1 MALEDHCKDSK
12 LCSKIRCPVC
22 PSLILSPD
30 SAQLHKE
37 MISLPKVQKDAGEEQ
52 IDSWWL
58 VDDMF
63 TFDNIGFSKAATGGL
78 KYLTCADC
86 EIGPLGVHDPSDPK
100 KFLIAASR
108 VRYNDSAT
116 FTPN

>member
-1 MALEDHCKDSK
+1 
-12 LCSKIRCPVC
+12 
-22 PSLILSPD
+22 
-30 SAQLHKE
+30 

-63 TFDNIGFSKAATGGL
+63 TFDNIGFRFDLIIDQSLRVCDFSKAATGGL

>member
-1 MALEDHCKDSK
+1 M
-12 LCSKIRCPVC
+12 C

-30 SAQLHKE
+30 SATLHTE
-37 MISLPKVQKDAGEEQ
+37 SISLPKVRKDGGEE
-52 IDSWWL
+52 IIETWWL

-63 TFDNIGFSKAATGGL
+63 TFDNIGFSKSASGGL

-86 EIGPLGVHDPSDPK
+86 EIGPLGVHDPKEPK

-108 VRYNDSAT
+108 VRYNDSAV